1 MSVLKNPRSLLLIL
15 VLASNCLFAQKYDL
29 KQTVPLDPAVKTGK
43 LSNGL
48 TYYLRQNPKPEKRL
62 ELRLAINAG
71 SICES
76 DLQQGLAHF
85 CEHMCFNGT
94 QNFKKN
100 ELVDALESIGV
111 KFGADLNAYTSF
123 DETVYMLQI
132 PSDKKELI
140 EKGFLILSDWANKV
154 SLEDVEIDK
163 ERGVIL
169 EELRLG
175 LGASDRMRKK
185 YFPVLLQGS
194 LYADRM
200 PIGKPDI
207 LKSFKYET
215 LRSFYKQ
222 WYRPDLMGVAVVG
235 DIPTADA
242 EMYVKKYFGTIKPV
256 KNPKPRIE
264 HPIPDN
270 AEPLISI
277 VTDKEATSY
286 DFQIMIKHPKAPN
299 KTIGDYRESL
309 LASLYNGMISIRLR
323 ELSLKSDASFV
334 SAGSNFSGFLG
345 RTRDA
350 YSMSAS
356 CKENQINK
364 AMEVVLTEN
373 ERVKQ
378 FGFTQAELDR
388 RKKQM
393 LSSYETMAKNA
404 DKTESRSFVN
414 EYVSY
419 YLKGEPSPGIKTEF
433 EYAKAFLPEVTL
445 EEINKLAKTWLIDKN
460 MAIVVM
466 APEKEGLKIP
476 TEGEIKE
483 IIKSVKTKKLEAYQD
498 KTNDAPLL
506 AQKPAG
512 SKVVNKTE
520 NGVFGYTEL
529 TFANGV
535 KAILKPTTFKNDEIQ
550 VKAFSPGGS
559 SLYADSEI
567 LSAILATS
575 IVGRSGLGAFDM
587 MNLQKKLT
595 GINVNISPYITGL
608 TEGFS
613 GSSTPKDLETL
624 LQLNY
629 LYFVNVRLDSSAFNT
644 YLAQTRDRL
653 KSIRS
658 NPKFLYSD
666 TCSKITFRNNPRVI
680 NAPSEKQLNELKLA
694 RIMDIFKD
702 RFADAS
708 DFTYVFVGNFNVDE
722 ITPLLETYLGGLP
735 STNRKETWKDV
746 SPEYAPGV
754 IDFKYPKNSE
764 QQSSVQMVFHGQF
777 DWNVK
782 DRQVFRILS
791 QAVSI
796 KLRES
801 MREDQ
806 GGVYGVSF
814 SESISKFPK
823 PKFTVTAQWGC
834 APDNVDKLSQTV
846 FDVLAKI
853 KQEGPTDIDMQKVT
867 ETMIRDRETKVK
879 ENGYW
884 LSAIESAYYNGD
896 KMLTSD
902 EYVAMIKSISKED
915 VKNLAIKYLDGKE
928 YIKTAFMPEV
938 KK

>member
-1 MSVLKNPRSLLLIL
+1 MRVLKNLGSLLLIL
-15 VLASNCLFAQKYDL
+15 AMASNGLFAQKYDL
-29 KQTVPLDPAVKTGK
+29 NQKVPLDPAVKTGK

-48 TYYLRQNPKPEKRL
+48 TFFLRQNPKPEKRL

-71 SICES
+71 SICET

-94 QNFKKN
+94 ANFKKN

-111 KFGADLNAYTSF
+111 KFGADLNAFTSF

-154 SLEDVEIDK
+154 TFEDVEIDK

-185 YFPVLLQGS
+185 YFPVLLKGS
-194 LYADRM
+194 IYAERM
-200 PIGKPDI
+200 PIGKPEI

-242 EMYVKKYFGTIKPV
+242 ELYVKKYFGTIKPV
-256 KNPKPRIE
+256 KNPAPRIE

-270 AEPLISI
+270 TEPLISI
-277 VTDKEATSY
+277 VTDKEATSF
-286 DFQIMIKHPKAPN
+286 DFDIMIKHPKTPN
-299 KTIGDYRESL
+299 KTIGNYRESL
-309 LASLYNGMISIRLR
+309 LASLYNGMINIRLR
-323 ELSLKSDASFV
+323 ELTLKPEASFV
-334 SAGSNFSGFLG
+334 SASSSFSGFLG

-378 FGFTQAELDR
+378 FGFTQGELDR

-419 YLKGEPSPGIKTEF
+419 FLKGEPSPGIKTEF
-433 EYAKAFLPEVTL
+433 EYAKVFLPEVSL
-445 EEINKLAKTWLIDKN
+445 QEINNLAKKWLIDKN

-466 APEKEGLKIP
+466 APEKEGVKIP

-498 KTNDAPLL
+498 KTSDAPLL
-506 AQKPAG
+506 ARKPVG
-512 SKVVNKTE
+512 SKVVKKVE
-520 NGVFGYTEL
+520 NDVFGYTEL

-535 KAILKPTTFKNDEIQ
+535 QAILKPTTFKNDEIQ
-550 VKAFSPGGS
+550 VRAFSPGGS
-559 SLYADSEI
+559 SLYSDSEV
-567 LSAILATS
+567 LSASLATN
-575 IVGRSGLGAFDM
+575 IVGRSGLGEFDM

-595 GINVNISPYITGL
+595 GINANISPYISGI

-613 GSSTPKDLETL
+613 GNSTPKDFETL

-629 LYFVNVRLDSSAFNT
+629 LYFSKVRTDSGAFNT
-644 YLAQTRDRL
+644 FLAQTRDRL
-653 KSIRS
+653 INIRT
-658 NPKFLYSD
+658 NPRFLYSD
-666 TCSKITFRNNPRVI
+666 TCSKITFRNNPRII
-680 NAPSEKQLNELKLA
+680 NAPSDKQLNDLKLA
-694 RIMDIFKD
+694 RIMDIFRD

-708 DFTYVFVGNFNVDE
+708 DFTYVFVGNFKVDE

-735 STNRKETWKDV
+735 SINRKETWKDV

-764 QQSSVQMVFHGQF
+764 QQSNVQMVFHGDF
-777 DWNVK
+777 NWNVK
-782 DRQVFRILS
+782 DRQIFRILS
-791 QAVSI
+791 QVVSI

-806 GGVYGVSF
+806 GGVYGVGF
-814 SESISKFPK
+814 SENISKFPK
-823 PKFTVTAQWGC
+823 PKYSVTAQWGC
-834 APDNVDKLSQTV
+834 APENVDKLAKTV

-867 ETMIRDRETKVK
+867 ETMIRERETRVK

-884 LSAIESAYYNGD
+884 LSALESTYFNGD
-896 KMLTSD
+896 KMMTSE
-902 EYVAMIKSISKED
+902 EYVALIKSITKEE
-915 VKNLAIKYLDGKE
+915 VKNLAIKYLEGKE
-928 YIKTAFMPEV
+928 YIRTAFMPEV
-938 KK
+938 K

>member
-1 MSVLKNPRSLLLIL
+1 MTLLKNFVSLLLIL
-15 VLASNCLFAQKYDL
+15 TLVSTTLLAQKFDL
-29 KQTVPLDPAVKTGK
+29 NQKVPLDAAVKTGK

-48 TYYLRQNPKPEKRL
+48 TYYLRQNAKPENRL

-76 DLQQGLAHF
+76 DIQQGLAHF

-94 QNFKKN
+94 KNFRKN

-140 EKGFLILSDWANKV
+140 EKGFLILSDWANQV
-154 SLEDVEIDK
+154 SLEGVEIDK

-194 LYADRM
+194 LYAERM
-200 PIGKPDI
+200 PIGKPEI

-215 LRSFYKQ
+215 LRDFYKQ

-242 EMYVKKYFGTIKPV
+242 EMYVKKYFGPIKPV
-256 KNPKPRIE
+256 KKPKARIE

-270 AEPLISI
+270 TEPLISI

-299 KTIGDYRESL
+299 TTIGDYRNSL

-334 SAGSNFSGFLG
+334 NAGSNFSGFLG

-350 YSMSAS
+350 YSMSAT
-356 CKENQINK
+356 CKENQISK

-378 FGFTQAELDR
+378 FGFTQGELDR
-388 RKKQM
+388 RIKQM

-445 EEINKLAKTWLIDKN
+445 PEINKLAKKWLIDNN

-466 APEKEGLKIP
+466 APEKEGVKIP

-498 KTNDAPLL
+498 KTSDAPLL

-512 SKVVNKTE
+512 TKVVKKIE
-520 NGVFGYTEL
+520 NAVFGYTEL

-550 VKAFSPGGS
+550 VRAFSPGGS
-559 SLYADSEI
+559 SLYADSEV
-567 LSAILATS
+567 LSAAMATN
-575 IVGRSGLGAFDM
+575 IVGRSGLGEFDM

-595 GINVNISPYITGL
+595 GINANISPYISGI

-613 GSSTPKDLETL
+613 GSSTPKDFETL

-629 LYFVNVRLDSSAFNT
+629 LYFTKARTDSSAFNT
-644 YLAQTRDRL
+644 LLAQTRDRL
-653 KSIRS
+653 KNIRT
-658 NPKFLYSD
+658 NPQFLYGD
-666 TCSKITFRNNPRVI
+666 TCSKIMYQNNPRVI
-680 NAPSEKQLNELKLA
+680 NAPSDKQLNDLKLA
-694 RIMDIFKD
+694 RIMEIFKD
-702 RFADAS
+702 RFADAG
-708 DFTYVFVGNFNVDE
+708 DFTYVFVGNFNVAE

-735 STNRKETWKDV
+735 ATNRKETWKDV
-746 SPEYAPGV
+746 SAEYAPGV
-754 IDFKYPKNSE
+754 IDFKFPKNSE
-764 QQSSVQMVFHGQF
+764 QQSSVKMVFHGDF
-777 DWNVK
+777 KWDLL
-782 DRQVFRILS
+782 DRQVFRVLS
-791 QAVSI
+791 QVVSI

-806 GGVYGVSF
+806 GGVYGVGF
-814 SESISKFPK
+814 FENVTKFPK
-823 PKFTVTAQWGC
+823 PRFSVTAQWGC
-834 APDNVDKLSQTV
+834 APENVDKLARTV

-853 KQEGPTDIDMQKVT
+853 KQDGPTDVDMQKVT
-867 ETMIRDRETKVK
+867 ETMIRERETKVK
-879 ENGYW
+879 ENGFW
-884 LSAIESAYYNGD
+884 LTALESSYFNGD
-896 KMLTSD
+896 KMLTS
-902 EYVAMIKSISKED
+902 EEFVSTIKSISKED
-915 VKNLAIKYLDGKE
+915 VKNLAIKYLEGKE
-928 YIKTAFMPEV
+928 YIQTAFMPEV

>member
-1 MSVLKNPRSLLLIL
+1 MRLLKKLFSLLLIMAL
-15 VLASNCLFAQKYDL
+15 AAGSVLAQKYDL
-29 KQTVPLDPAVKTGK
+29 NQTVPLDPAVKTGK

-48 TYYLRQNPKPEKRL
+48 TFYLRQNPKPEKRL

-76 DLQQGLAHF
+76 DIQQGLAHF

-94 QNFKKN
+94 ANFKKN

-175 LGASDRMRKK
+175 LGAGDRMRKK

-194 LYADRM
+194 LYAERM
-200 PIGKPDI
+200 PIGKPEI

-215 LRSFYKQ
+215 LRDFYKQ

-235 DIPTADA
+235 DIPVAEA
-242 EMYVKKYFGTIKPV
+242 EMYVKKYFGSIKPL
-256 KNPKPRIE
+256 KNPKPRVE
-264 HPIPDN
+264 QPIPDN

-286 DFQIMIKHPKAPN
+286 EFQIMIKHPKAPN
-299 KTIGDYRESL
+299 KTIGDFRESL
-309 LASLYNGMISIRLR
+309 LASLYNGMISVRLR
-323 ELSLKSDASFV
+323 ELTLKSDASFV
-334 SAGSNFSGFLG
+334 GAGSNFSGFLG

-356 CKENQINK
+356 CKENQISK

-378 FGFTQAELDR
+378 FGFTQPELDR

-393 LSSYETMAKNA
+393 LSSYESMAKNA

-414 EYVSY
+414 EYVAY
-419 YLKGEPSPGIKTEF
+419 FLKGEPAPGIMTEF
-433 EYAKAFLPEVTL
+433 DYAKAFLPEVSL
-445 EEINKLAKTWLIDKN
+445 QEINQLAKKWLIDKN

-466 APEKEGLKIP
+466 APEKEGVIIP
-476 TEGEIKE
+476 TESEIKA
-483 IIKSVKTKKLEAYQD
+483 IIKSVKTKKIEAYQD
-498 KTNDAPLL
+498 KTSDAPLL
-506 AQKPAG
+506 AQKPSG
-512 SKVVNKTE
+512 SKVVKKVE
-520 NGVFGYTEL
+520 NTIFGYTEL
-529 TFANGV
+529 TFGNGV

-559 SLYADSEI
+559 SLYSDSEV
-567 LSAILATS
+567 LSASMATN
-575 IVGRSGLGAFDM
+575 IVGRSGLGEFDM

-595 GINVNISPYITGL
+595 GINANISPYITGL

-613 GSSTPKDLETL
+613 GSATPKDFETL

-629 LYFVNVRLDSSAFNT
+629 LYFTKVRTDSSAFNT
-644 YLAQTRDRL
+644 LLAQTRDRL
-653 KSIRS
+653 KSIRT
-658 NPKFLYSD
+658 NPQFLYGD
-666 TCSKITFRNNPRVI
+666 TCSKIMYQNSPRII
-680 NAPSEKQLNELKLA
+680 NAPSDKQLNDLKLA

-708 DFTYVFVGNFNVDE
+708 DFTYVFVGNFKVDE
-722 ITPLLETYLGGLP
+722 ISPLLETYLGGLP
-735 STNRKETWKDV
+735 SISRKEIWKDV
-746 SPEYAPGV
+746 SPDYAPGV

-764 QQSSVQMVFHGQF
+764 QQSSVRMVFHGDF
-777 DWNVK
+777 NWNMK
-782 DRQVFRILS
+782 DRQIFRVLS

-806 GGVYGVSF
+806 GGVYGVGF

-823 PKFTVTAQWGC
+823 PKYSVTAQWGC
-834 APDNVDKLSQTV
+834 APDNVDKLAQTV
-846 FDVLAKI
+846 LDVVSKI
-853 KQEGPTDIDMQKVT
+853 KQEGPTDIDMQKVA
-867 ETMIRDRETKVK
+867 ETMIREREIRVK
-879 ENGYW
+879 ENSYW
-884 LSAIESAYYNGD
+884 LSVLENAYFNED
-896 KMLTSD
+896 KMMTSE
-902 EYVAMIKSISKED
+902 EYVTLIKSITKED